1 MDEIIAVM
9 TEQQA
14 RQITEEIRKTGNS
27 LRSLLNEADSG
38 KAWAVLGY
46 DTMNSYILNEFPEFS
61 KGALYRE
68 LQAARTESLLEVP
81 IGTYRESTIRP
92 LARNEFINNPTEL
105 NSVWE
110 QVVATAP
117 EGKITA
123 AHVQA
128 VVDEVK
134 GSDIAKAKQAM
145 QITTYSHQSLEYYTP
160 KWVIDAA
167 REVMGWIDLDP
178 ASCKEAQENVQAVLY
193 YTIVDDGLSRDWY
206 GKVWM
211 NPPYSKTDGRSNQD
225 IWTEHLISEYENSNV
240 TEAIFLVKAALGYK
254 WFESLFERFPV
265 CFLRERLSFILDDG
279 NDDGQSKQG
288 TAIFY
293 LGDNF
298 DKFYAVFRK
307 YGRVIP
313 SAEVLD
319 ESLFRQ

>member
-134 GSDIAKAKQAM
+134 RPVSYHVSDDS
-145 QITTYSHQSLEYYTP
+145 YEWYTP
-160 KWVIDAA
+160 AEYIEAA
-167 REVMGWIDLDP
+167 RGVMGKITLDP
-178 ASCKEAQENVQAVLY
+178 ASSIEAQKTVKADY
-193 YTIVDDGLSRDWY
+193 FYTKEDDGLLQDWT
-206 GKVWM
+206 GNVWL
-211 NPPYSKTDGRSNQD
+211 NPPYNMPLIEQFIDKVISDYKNENIDSAIVLTNNSTDTG
-225 IWTEHLISEYENSNV
+225 WFHKLI
-240 TEAIFLVKAALGYK
+240 GY
-254 WFESLFERFPV
+254 PV
-265 CFLRERLSFILDDG
+265 CFTKGRIKFYSGAESLATRQ
-279 NDDGQSKQG
+279 GQ
-288 TAIFY
+288 AIFY
-293 LGDNF
+293 LGDDTELF
-298 DKFYAVFRK
+298 ARIFSAFGAVLVRYDNK
-307 YGRVIP
+307 
-313 SAEVLD
+313 
-319 ESLFRQ
+319 